1 MEPVDRHSERLDTS
15 PERRREHIEEVNMG
29 VPKVLGEIER
39 QNVKG

>member
-1 MEPVDRHSERLDTS
+1 MHGEWLDTS
-15 PERRREHIEEVNMG
+15 PERRRERSEKVNMG